1 MHHKNMTEQL
11 YTLQIWLLET
21 TGGMLIL
28 SLACGLIA
36 IAGLT
41 LVRESLKALIRPNIE
56 YTFYENILR
65 RWLGSYFQQHRIIGT
80 FIRMNRMGDT
90 IVNCLIITVATF
102 VVVALLSSAI
112 TATLIYIYRQAFI
125 FSPLLLFLMSVNI
138 MLGWA
143 LINNLLYFRKVL
155 YRLP

>member
-1 MHHKNMTEQL
+1 MTENIYHL
-11 YTLQIWLLET
+11 HTWLLET
-21 TGGMLIL
+21 TGGMLVL
-28 SLACGLIA
+28 SLICGVIA

-41 LVRESLKALIRPNIE
+41 LIRESLKALIRPNIE

-65 RWLGSYFQQHRIIGT
+65 RWLGSYFQQHRIIGA

-90 IVNCLIITVATF
+90 IVNSLIITVATF
-102 VVVALLSSAI
+102 VVVALLSSTL
-112 TATLIYIYRQAFI
+112 TATLIHVCQQAFVY
-125 FSPLLLFLMSVNI
+125 SPLLLFLMTANI

-143 LINNLLYFRKVL
+143 LVINLLYFRRVL